1 MRKFSTL
8 DIALLPT
15 LGALMFVSKL
25 LTEALPNVHFL
36 ALFIIV
42 FTVLFRAKALISIY
56 IFVILTGFYGGF
68 NVWWIPYLYIWLPL
82 WATVML
88 LPKKMNVKIAV
99 PVYMAV
105 AGLHGLLYGTLYAPF
120 QAIAFGMNFKST
132 VAWIIAGLPW
142 DAIHGISNFCIA
154 SLSVPIISVMKKV
167 INH

>member
-56 IFVILTGFYGGF
+56 LFVI
-68 NVWWIPYLYIWLPL
+68 
-82 WATVML
+82 AC
-88 LPKKMNVKIAV
+88 A
-99 PVYMAV
+99 
-105 AGLHGLLYGTLYAPF
+105 LHGILFGTLYAPF

-142 DAIHGISNFCIA
+142 DAVHGISNFCIA